1 MDFKLSSG
9 TILVTKDYHSLF
21 PSSNPMKISTDKEM
35 YMMEEI
41 DLYIRLLQK
50 VQSENTP
57 VLIVGRKENR
67 VDRAIWYADYLQD
80 RSEWSIRNDVMEERN
95 PATSSGCIFPFSN
108 IFWKYLG
115 VANWGNAQQPTSIN
129 QMIFNCIAILNAV
142 LVSVQDFETIFIFPT
157 CNQKLRYV

>member
-80 RSEWSIRNDVMEERN
+80 RSE
-95 PATSSGCIFPFSN
+95 
-108 IFWKYLG
+108 
-115 VANWGNAQQPTSIN
+115 
-129 QMIFNCIAILNAV
+129 
-142 LVSVQDFETIFIFPT
+142 
-157 CNQKLRYV
+157 